1 MAKVNKIDFY
11 CGAFLSYIISNGAEP
26 TLFDASEKSKF
37 IKFALRDKD
46 YNVYL
51 KYVGSSNET
60 IKGGKTYYKWDIL
73 FTSAEK
79 EILKNG
85 FEETGKENIVVLVC
99 ANDNFKDT
107 YFAIISLEDA
117 LKCLGDDNVNN
128 QWRISIKRL
137 KGSKY
142 VDCYGTAISDTNAI
156 RLKYDFDTYFD
167 F

>member
-1 MAKVNKIDFY
+1 M
-11 CGAFLSYIISNGAEP
+11 
-26 TLFDASEKSKF
+26 
-37 IKFALRDKD
+37 LREGRQ
-46 YNVYL
+46 L
-51 KYVGSSNET
+51 K
-60 IKGGKTYYKWDIL
+60 
-73 FTSAEK
+73 
-79 EILKNG
+79 
-85 FEETGKENIVVLVC
+85 NIVVLVC